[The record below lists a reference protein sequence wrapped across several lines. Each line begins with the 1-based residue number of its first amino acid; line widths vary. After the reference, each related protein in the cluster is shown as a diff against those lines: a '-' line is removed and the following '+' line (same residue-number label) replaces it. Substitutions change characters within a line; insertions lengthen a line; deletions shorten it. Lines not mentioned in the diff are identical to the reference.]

1 MSSLSR
7 NIQHFKTLLNQGGDL
22 LLLRLRL
29 LALDLNAQAG
39 DTLKIMGAIVF
50 AAVMALLGLV
60 SLLFGL
66 NSVLSAQAKI
76 WVFFGIT
83 VVSLLAVVW
92 LLTWSASTWRNR
104 GGQVAATL
112 QDMQQDI
119 AYLRGQAASSSVAE
133 RKEENHAHDE

>member
-7 NIQHFKTLLNQGGDL
+7 NIRYFKTLLNQGSDL

-39 DTLKIMGAIVF
+39 DALKIMGAIVF
-50 AAVMALLGLV
+50 AAVMALLALV

-66 NSVLSAQAKI
+66 DSVLGAQAKI

-83 VVSLLAVVW
+83 VVAMLAAAGLLM
-92 LLTWSASTWRNR
+92 WSAATWRNR

-112 QDMQQDI
+112 RDMQQDI
-119 AYLRGQAASSSVAE
+119 AYLRGQTGAVSDTE
-133 RKEENHAHDE
+133 KEEHNEHDK